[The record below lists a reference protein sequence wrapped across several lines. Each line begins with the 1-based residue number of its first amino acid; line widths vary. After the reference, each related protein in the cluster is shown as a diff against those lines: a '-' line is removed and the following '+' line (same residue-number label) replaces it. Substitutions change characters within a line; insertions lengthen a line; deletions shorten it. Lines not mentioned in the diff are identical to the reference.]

1 MEEVGEDNVE
11 GDHDQDDNGVDY
23 DSAVISKCKKLSPS
37 LFATKSNT
45 KSDEMRRLV

>member
-23 DSAVISKCKKLSPS
+23 DSAVVMVMQER
-37 LFATKSNT
+37 
-45 KSDEMRRLV
+45 DQ